1 VQVLRLTPG
10 VYYSYESFLNAFINT
25 LRVVFSLCKI
35 ILIHPKDILSMR
47 NKIILAMAAAGMMY
61 GASVFAADTTP
72 TTAGPFGSGK
82 ILFTGTITNSP
93 CNIAPGD
100 DAITVPFGQISYRK
114 LNTADATTE
123 SKPFTIHLQNCAF
136 DPNETTIAGSAGK
149 MSKVTVSFS
158 GTADTSGKAY
168 VSTGRAQ
175 HVGVQLL
182 KSDNTTIIEP
192 NTPMPDTDAQ
202 QLQAGNNELNF
213 FARLIALDNGV
224 TSGDVNASVTYT
236 LKYL

>member
-1 VQVLRLTPG
+1 MLRLTPG

-47 NKIILAMAAAGMMY
+47 NKIILSMAAAGMMY

-72 TTAGPFGSGK
+72 TAGPFGSGK

-93 CNIAPGD
+93 CDIAPGD

-114 LNTADATTE
+114 LNTANATTD

-168 VSTGRAQ
+168 VSTGSAQ

-182 KSDNTTIIEP
+182 KGDNTSLITP
-192 NTPMPDTDAQ
+192 NTPMPDGDAQ

-213 FARLIALDNGV
+213 FARLIALTDAA
-224 TSGDVNASVTYT
+224 TPGDVNASVTYT

>member
-1 VQVLRLTPG
+1 
-10 VYYSYESFLNAFINT
+10 
-25 LRVVFSLCKI
+25 
-35 ILIHPKDILSMR
+35 MR

-61 GASVFAADTTP
+61 GASVYAVDP
-72 TTAGPFGSGK
+72 PTAGPFGSGK

-93 CNIAPGD
+93 CDIAPGD

-114 LNTADATTE
+114 LNTTDATTE
-123 SKPFTIHLQNCAF
+123 SKPFTIHLQNYAF
-136 DPNETTIAGSAGK
+136 DTDNASPNPNPVGK

-158 GTADTSGKAY
+158 GGANVAKKAYTTSG
-168 VSTGRAQ
+168 SAQ

-182 KSDNTTIIEP
+182 KSDNTAIIEP
-192 NTPMPDTDAQ
+192 NTQMPEGDAQ

-213 FARLIALDNGV
+213 YARLIALDNGV
-224 TSGDVNASVTYT
+224 TPGDFTASVTYT

>member
-1 VQVLRLTPG
+1 
-10 VYYSYESFLNAFINT
+10 
-25 LRVVFSLCKI
+25 
-35 ILIHPKDILSMR
+35 MR
-47 NKIILAMAAAGMMY
+47 NKIILDMAVAGMMY
-61 GASVFAADTTP
+61 GASVYAVEP
-72 TTAGPFGSGK
+72 PTAGPFGSGK
-82 ILFTGTITNSP
+82 ITFTGTITNSP
-93 CNIAPGD
+93 CDIAAVD

-114 LNTADATTE
+114 LNTADATTD

-136 DPNETTIAGSAGK
+136 DPNDTGTNPAGSAGK

-158 GTADTSGKAY
+158 GAANTSKNAY
-168 VSTGRAQ
+168 INSGSAQ

-192 NTPMPDTDAQ
+192 NTPMPDSDAQ

-224 TSGDVNASVTYT
+224 TPGDFNASVTYT

>member
-1 VQVLRLTPG
+1 
-10 VYYSYESFLNAFINT
+10 
-25 LRVVFSLCKI
+25 
-35 ILIHPKDILSMR
+35 MR

-61 GASVFAADTTP
+61 GASVYAVDPPTAD
-72 TTAGPFGSGK
+72 PFGSGK

-93 CNIAPGD
+93 CDIAPGD

-114 LNTADATTE
+114 LNTADATTD

>member
-1 VQVLRLTPG
+1 
-10 VYYSYESFLNAFINT
+10 
-25 LRVVFSLCKI
+25 
-35 ILIHPKDILSMR
+35 MR

-61 GASVFAADTTP
+61 GASVYAVNP
-72 TTAGPFGSGK
+72 PTAGPFGSGK
-82 ILFTGTITNSP
+82 ITFTGTITNSP
-93 CNIAPGD
+93 CDIAPGD

-114 LNTADATTE
+114 LNTADATTD

-168 VSTGRAQ
+168 VSTGSAQ

-182 KSDNTTIIEP
+182 KSDNTSLITP
-192 NTPMPDTDAQ
+192 NTPMPDGDAQ

-213 FARLIALDNGV
+213 FARLIALTDAV
-224 TSGDVNASVTYT
+224 TPGDVNASVTYT

>member
-1 VQVLRLTPG
+1 
-10 VYYSYESFLNAFINT
+10 
-25 LRVVFSLCKI
+25 
-35 ILIHPKDILSMR
+35 MR

-72 TTAGPFGSGK
+72 TAGSFGSGK
-82 ILFTGTITNSP
+82 IIFTGTITNSP
-93 CNIAPGD
+93 CDIAPGD

-114 LNTADATTE
+114 LNAADATTE

-136 DPNETTIAGSAGK
+136 DPNDAGSNPAGSAGK

-158 GTADTSGKAY
+158 GGANVAKKAYTTSGSAL
-168 VSTGRAQ
+168 

-182 KSDNTTIIEP
+182 KSDNSTIIEP
-192 NTPMPDTDAQ
+192 NTPMPDVDAQ
-202 QLQAGNNELNF
+202 QLQNGNNELNF
-213 FARLIALDNGV
+213 FARLIALSTGV
-224 TSGDVNASVTYT
+224 TPGDVNASVTYK

>member
-1 VQVLRLTPG
+1 
-10 VYYSYESFLNAFINT
+10 
-25 LRVVFSLCKI
+25 
-35 ILIHPKDILSMR
+35 MR

-61 GASVFAADTTP
+61 GASVYAVDP
-72 TTAGPFGSGK
+72 PTAGPFGSGK
-82 ILFTGTITNSP
+82 IIFTGTITNSP
-93 CNIAPGD
+93 CDIAPGD

-136 DPNETTIAGSAGK
+136 DPNTPEAAGSAGK

-158 GTADTSGKAY
+158 GAASTSKKAYTTSGI
-168 VSTGRAQ
+168 AQ

-192 NTPMPDTDAQ
+192 NTPMLDADAQ

-213 FARLIALDNGV
+213 YARLIALDNGV
-224 TSGDVNASVTYT
+224 TPGDFNASVTYN

>member
-1 VQVLRLTPG
+1 MRTKSLLTIG
-10 VYYSYESFLNAFINT
+10 L
-25 LRVVFSLCKI
+25 
-35 ILIHPKDILSMR
+35 
-47 NKIILAMAAAGMMY
+47 AAAGMMY

-72 TTAGPFGSGK
+72 TAGSFGSGK
-82 ILFTGTITNSP
+82 IIFTGTITNSP
-93 CNIAPGD
+93 CDIAPGD

-114 LNTADATTE
+114 LNAADATTE

-136 DPNETTIAGSAGK
+136 DPNDAGSNPAGSAGK

-158 GTADTSGKAY
+158 GGANVAKKAYTTSGSAL
-168 VSTGRAQ
+168 

-182 KSDNTTIIEP
+182 KSDNSTIIDP
-192 NTPMPDTDAQ
+192 NTPMPDGDAQ

-213 FARLIALDNGV
+213 YARLIALDNGV
-224 TSGDVNASVTYT
+224 TPGDFTASVTYT

>member
-1 VQVLRLTPG
+1 
-10 VYYSYESFLNAFINT
+10 
-25 LRVVFSLCKI
+25 
-35 ILIHPKDILSMR
+35 MR

-61 GASVFAADTTP
+61 GASVFAADTAP
-72 TTAGPFGSGK
+72 TSGPFGSGK
-82 ILFTGTITNSP
+82 IIFTGTITNSP
-93 CNIAPGD
+93 CDIAPGD

-114 LNTADATTE
+114 LNTADATTD

-136 DPNETTIAGSAGK
+136 DPNDAGSNPAGSAGK

-158 GTADTSGKAY
+158 GGANVAKKAYTTSGSAL
-168 VSTGRAQ
+168 

-182 KSDNTTIIEP
+182 RSDNSTIIDP
-192 NTPMPDTDAQ
+192 NTPMPDGDAQ

-213 FARLIALDNGV
+213 YARLIALDNGV
-224 TSGDVNASVTYT
+224 TPGDFTASVTYT

>member
-1 VQVLRLTPG
+1 
-10 VYYSYESFLNAFINT
+10 
-25 LRVVFSLCKI
+25 
-35 ILIHPKDILSMR
+35 MR

-61 GASVFAADTTP
+61 GASVYAVDP
-72 TTAGPFGSGK
+72 PTAGPFGSGK

-93 CNIAPGD
+93 CDIAPGD

-114 LNTADATTE
+114 LNTADATTD

-168 VSTGRAQ
+168 VSTGKAQ

-213 FARLIALDNGV
+213 FARLIALTDAA
-224 TSGDVNASVTYT
+224 TPGDVNASVTYT

>member
-1 VQVLRLTPG
+1 MRTKSLLTIG
-10 VYYSYESFLNAFINT
+10 L
-25 LRVVFSLCKI
+25 
-35 ILIHPKDILSMR
+35 
-47 NKIILAMAAAGMMY
+47 AAAGMMY
-61 GASVFAADTTP
+61 GASVFAAVTAP
-72 TTAGPFGSGK
+72 TAGPFGSGK

-93 CNIAPGD
+93 CDIAPGD

-114 LNTADATTE
+114 LNAADATTE

-136 DPNETTIAGSAGK
+136 DPDDATSNPNKVGK

-158 GTADTSGKAY
+158 GGANVAKKAYTTSGSAL
-168 VSTGRAQ
+168 

-182 KSDNTTIIEP
+182 KSDNSTIIEP
-192 NTPMPDTDAQ
+192 NTPMPDGDAQ

-213 FARLIALDNGV
+213 YARLIALDNGV
-224 TSGDVNASVTYT
+224 TPGDFTASVTYT

>member
-1 VQVLRLTPG
+1 MLRLTPG
-10 VYYSYESFLNAFINT
+10 VYYSCESFLNAFINT
-25 LRVVFSLCKI
+25 LRLVFSLCKI

-72 TTAGPFGSGK
+72 TAGTFGSGK

-93 CNIAPGD
+93 CDIAPGD

-114 LNTADATTE
+114 LNAA
-123 SKPFTIHLQNCAF
+123 
-136 DPNETTIAGSAGK
+136 
-149 MSKVTVSFS
+149 
-158 GTADTSGKAY
+158 
-168 VSTGRAQ
+168 
-175 HVGVQLL
+175 
-182 KSDNTTIIEP
+182 
-192 NTPMPDTDAQ
+192 DAQ

-213 FARLIALDNGV
+213 FARLIALTDAA
-224 TSGDVNASVTYT
+224 TPGDVNASVTYT

>member
-1 VQVLRLTPG
+1 MLRLTPG

-25 LRVVFSLCKI
+25 LRLVFSLCKI

-61 GASVFAADTTP
+61 GASVYAVDP
-72 TTAGPFGSGK
+72 VDPPTAGPFGSGK

-93 CNIAPGD
+93 CDIAPGD

-114 LNTADATTE
+114 LNTADATTD

>member
-1 VQVLRLTPG
+1 
-10 VYYSYESFLNAFINT
+10 
-25 LRVVFSLCKI
+25 
-35 ILIHPKDILSMR
+35 MR

-61 GASVFAADTTP
+61 GASVYAVDP
-72 TTAGPFGSGK
+72 PTAGPFGSGK
-82 ILFTGTITNSP
+82 ITFTGTITNSP
-93 CNIAPGD
+93 CDIAPGD

-114 LNTADATTE
+114 LNTANATTD

-168 VSTGRAQ
+168 VSTGSAQ

-182 KSDNTTIIEP
+182 KSDNTSLITP
-192 NTPMPDTDAQ
+192 NTPMPDGDAQ

-213 FARLIALDNGV
+213 FARLIALTDAA
-224 TSGDVNASVTYT
+224 TPGDVNASVTYT